1 MADRKKPARWRLYHD
16 DPKTFRLAR
25 SGVDLIAAQ
34 QTRKGD
40 WFWYTLSSGE
50 SVNTSG
56 NPVSHFGFVRNQVR
70 DWLKKNG

>member
-40 WFWYTLSSGE
+40 WFWYTLSLIPPAIPCLISALFAIKSE
-50 SVNTSG
+50 
-56 NPVSHFGFVRNQVR
+56 
-70 DWLKKNG
+70 NG